1 MKRKYDL
8 YEETYKIEHIMH
20 AFDEVCRNTRNRR
33 KVNKFK
39 DFRCMYI
46 SIIYHILAEKTYRV
60 GPYNVFTIYEP
71 KKRRIV
77 SQGMI
82 DKIVNH
88 LVARHI
94 LMPSVIPGLIDQ
106 NVASRV
112 EMGTQKGIA
121 YLKKYR
127 NSCACKYEHY
137 YILKCD
143 ISSFFASIDQQ
154 RLKEK
159 LKRRIKE
166 PEALKIVF
174 DIIDSEEQ
182 GLGIG
187 NMTSQILAIFYL
199 NDLDHYIKETLK
211 IEYYIRYQDD
221 FLLMHPSK
229 EYLKVCLVKIKQF
242 LDKEKLKLN
251 KKTRLYKDTDN
262 FIFLGR
268 SLDGKYA
275 RYREIYRRLKKRK
288 YLYSMGSISLM
299 SYASSIASYQYLN
312 GGRLNMKR
320 IRTRLMNSRAGAINI
335 CRILSHDFSCILK
348 KCVYNINYS

>member
-1 MKRKYDL
+1 MKRKDNL
-8 YEETYKIEHIMH
+8 YEEICKIENIMQ

-39 DFRCMYI
+39 DFRCMYV
-46 SIIYHILAEKTYRV
+46 STIYRILKEKSYVV

-82 DKIVNH
+82 DKIINH

-112 EMGTQKGIA
+112 GMGTQKGIS
-121 YLKKYR
+121 YLNKYR
-127 NSCACKYEHY
+127 NSCACKYGQY

-143 ISSFFASIDQQ
+143 VSSFFASIDQQ

-166 PEALKIVF
+166 TEALKIVF

-199 NDLDHYIKETLK
+199 NDMDHFIKEVLK
-211 IEYYIRYQDD
+211 IKYYIRYQDD

-229 EYLKVCLVKIKQF
+229 EYLKVCLTKIRQF
-242 LDKEKLKLN
+242 LKKEKLTLN
-251 KKTRLYKDTDN
+251 KKTRLYKNTDN

-268 SLDGKYA
+268 SLSGKYA
-275 RYREIYRRLKKRK
+275 KYRQIYRRLKKRK
-288 YLYSMGSISLM
+288 YLYSIGSISLM
-299 SYASSIASYQYLN
+299 SYASSIVCYQYLN
-312 GGRLNMKR
+312 CTKIKMKK
-320 IRTRLMNSRAGAINI
+320 LQE
-335 CRILSHDFSCILK
+335 
-348 KCVYNINYS
+348 